1 MVYDDEDLIALS
13 GIQHYSYCK
22 RQCALIHIESIWFEN
37 VFTAEGRIMHENV
50 HEGKSKKLST
60 RAGSWIET
68 GVPIRSYKLG
78 LIGKADVIE
87 YSKNDKVVEIVT
99 PIEYKRGKT
108 KIDNCDRIQLCAQAI
123 CLEEM
128 MNCKIEKGY
137 IFYGKTRR
145 REEVFFNDELRKETM
160 ISAEEIHEFIK
171 KGLTPKAEYE
181 KNKCDRCS
189 FLNYCMPKRLQKAVS
204 ADKYFQETVG

>member
-1 MVYDDEDLIALS
+1 MIYDDEDLLALS

-22 RQCALIHIESIWFEN
+22 RQCAFIHIESIWFEN

-50 HEGKSKKLST
+50 HKGKSKHDSDVK
-60 RAGSWIET
+60 IET
-68 GVPIRSYKLG
+68 DVPIRSYDLG

-87 YSKNDKVVEIVT
+87 YSKNDKGVDLVT

-108 KIDNCDRIQLCAQAI
+108 KTDNCDRIQLCAQAI

-137 IFYGKTRR
+137 IFYGRTRR
-145 REEVFFNDELRKETM
+145 REEVFFSDELRKETTRL
-160 ISAEEIHEFIK
+160 AVELHEFIK
-171 KGLTPKAEYE
+171 KGFTSKAEYE
-181 KNKCDRCS
+181 ENKCDRCS
-189 FLNYCMPKRLQKAVS
+189 FLNYCMPKKLQKAVS
-204 ADKYFQETVG
+204 ADKYFQKMME